1 MPEATAPKA
10 SSGVDPHWSRA
21 SLAESMKP
29 ADSSSG
35 VVCALPTTNSPAS
48 STMNVSVIV
57 PPASIASTLGM
68 RSGPAAIAAR
78 LLSAAARPRPPRCAV
93 ARRRSG
99 GLVELHEEVLALDP
113 HARQTAEKARHPP
126 VRLAEQH

>member
-10 SSGVDPHWSRA
+10 VSGVDPHWSSA

-57 PPASIASTLGM
+57 PPA
-68 RSGPAAIAAR
+68 AIAAS
-78 LLSAAARPRPPRCAV
+78 LLSAAARLRRLRRAV
-93 ARRRSG
+93 ARRRGG
-99 GLVELHEEVLALDP
+99 GLVERHEEVLALDP
-113 HARQTAEKARHPP
+113 HPGQAAE
-126 VRLAEQH
+126 E